1 MFVNDKEYEIK
12 YTINTLCAMA
22 NNGIDVMNLDK
33 ITMNIITVRELLMYG
48 LRHEN
53 KKITQNQTGDL
64 MDAYF
69 EEGGKF
75 NELAEEIMF
84 ALAKSLGNGEE
95 KDDAK
100 EQEEGK

>member
-1 MFVNDKEYEIK
+1 MFVNDKEFEIK

-22 NNGIDVMNLDK
+22 TNGIDVMNLDK
-33 ITMNIITVRELLMYG
+33 VTMNIVTVRELLMYG

-69 EEGGKF
+69 KEGGKF

-84 ALAKSLGNGEE
+84 ALAKSLGNSEE
-95 KDDAK
+95 KDNAE

>member
-33 ITMNIITVRELLMYG
+33 ITMNIVTVRELLMYG

-75 NELAEEIMF
+75 NELAEEIMS
-84 ALAKSLGNGEE
+84 ALAKSLGNDEE
-95 KDDAK
+95 KDDAE